1 MIAQE
6 LASETFQ
13 KCKTENINLHKLL
26 EALQLLAIVEKG
38 RKAIGAGEIVDHEV
52 VINQAKERF
61 KKIS

>member
-1 MIAQE
+1 MITQE

-26 EALQLLAIVEKG
+26 EALQLLAIVERGKN
-38 RKAIGAGEIVDHEV
+38 AIDEGKIVDHEV